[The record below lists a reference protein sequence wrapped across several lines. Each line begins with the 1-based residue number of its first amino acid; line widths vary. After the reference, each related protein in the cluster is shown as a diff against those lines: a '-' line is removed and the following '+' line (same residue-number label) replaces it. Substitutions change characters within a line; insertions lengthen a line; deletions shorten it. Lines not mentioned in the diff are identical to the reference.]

1 MREAVGYFINEAL
14 VSLWRRRRSSGV
26 AVLTIAAAMAI
37 PGAFLV
43 LASNVDT
50 LIARW
55 RESAELSV
63 FLQDTAT
70 PEQIGAVERQLDG
83 SGVVVKRFYL
93 SKREALRRFE
103 RDFPDL
109 GSAAAAMPENPL
121 PASVEARLRPDADS
135 AGALDAL
142 AGTLARLPG
151 VADVR
156 FDRGWLAR
164 VASLVRVVRAV
175 GFGIALLLALAA
187 ALTVANVVRL
197 AAYARRDEIEIMQLV
212 GAPAVYVRGP
222 FVAEGVIEGGLGAI
236 GAVLLLWAGMLV
248 VQARYG
254 ALMGAALGQDGFA
267 FLTPVLAVLL
277 VGSGMAIGCVGG
289 FIAARGVSTS

>member
-1 MREAVGYFINEAL
+1 MTQAVSYFINEAL
-14 VSLWRRRRSSGV
+14 ISLWRRRRSSGV

-43 LASNVDT
+43 LASNVDQ

-63 FLQDTAT
+63 FLQDGAT
-70 PEQIGAVERQLDG
+70 PEQIGAVERQLDA
-83 SGVVVKRFYL
+83 SGAVAKRFYL
-93 SKREALRRFE
+93 SKTEALRRFQQ
-103 RDFPDL
+103 DFPDL
-109 GSAAAAMPENPL
+109 GSAAASMPENPL
-121 PASVEARLRPDADS
+121 PASVEARLRPDADT
-135 AGALDAL
+135 AGSLDPL
-142 AGTLARLPG
+142 AGNLAKLPG
-151 VADVR
+151 VVDVR
-156 FDRGWLAR
+156 FDRGWLSR

-175 GFGIALLLALAA
+175 GFGIALLLAIAA
-187 ALTVANVVRL
+187 ALTVGNVVRL

-248 VQARYG
+248 VQVRYG
-254 ALMGAALGQDGFA
+254 ALMGEALGLEGFS
-267 FLTPVLAVLL
+267 FLTPGLAVLL
-277 VGSGMAIGCVGG
+277 VGSGMAIGCLGG
-289 FIAARGVSTS
+289 FIAARGVRTS